1 MSISP
6 KRVPDGERI
15 PSAAFYTPFLPP
27 KPRTEPRDH
36 CPASSHTVCRRP
48 QRCPINS
55 TTQMHCACSQY
66 HIRHYGTEAERSCGL
81 SLRRPSA
88 SSGGHHMQL
97 QHTYLSNLLAFPR
110 HRVRLPE
117 HVDAVLY
124 VLDRSYRH
132 ANCTVERKSLI
143 PLPSRGAAI
152 GHEAAVAQGGLTYA
166 AGGKVRECSN

>member
-1 MSISP
+1 MPKEIKQKRHNRGSRAQALRWHTPLRTIESIGPKRPVSISP

-15 PSAAFYTPFLPP
+15 PSAVFYTPLLPP

-48 QRCPINS
+48 QRCPMSS

-66 HIRHYGTEAERSCGL
+66 HIRNYGTEAERSCGL

-97 QHTYLSNLLAFPR
+97 QHTYLSNLLAFPV
-110 HRVRLPE
+110 HRC
-117 HVDAVLY
+117 
-124 VLDRSYRH
+124 S
-132 ANCTVERKSLI
+132 T
-143 PLPSRGAAI
+143 
-152 GHEAAVAQGGLTYA
+152 
-166 AGGKVRECSN
+166 AGPC